1 MEAFSYRSLLY
12 VTMYISVLGGVLGL
26 LTSLGWFLLPARS
39 RRRQASRV
47 ALAGVGE
54 TAPEPEQ
61 GGRSGHPLLSAH
73 SWALLGVCGLG
84 LVVNFAAQASRYV
97 EVQHWPA
104 QTMYEVIP
112 LGTTSA
118 FLAAL
123 ILYFVLGLHRQKNV
137 ARAFGDLF
145 VGLIMA
151 GIAVTISITLGL
163 DPTGK
168 ALPPALQSYWFSTH
182 ISAYMF
188 GYFTLFIATLA
199 AWLHFCFKFW
209 RGVLQPREYPLGRGT
224 LLLTVLSTVV
234 MVPFGTGGVAF
245 GPGVLLL
252 TGLFSLVSMRGPG
265 KMSWFDGWEEGSDRF
280 TFLIFVV
287 GFPFLTAGL
296 IQGALWAQEAWAL
309 YWGWD
314 SKEVSALI
322 SWVFYIVYLHLR
334 YVGGWRGEK
343 SMWILLFGGIS
354 IYITF
359 QLFGHLPASQS
370 SLHRYTDMDSVPAE
384 GMMGGG

>member
-1 MEAFSYRSLLY
+1 METFSYRSLLY
-12 VTMYISVLGGVLGL
+12 LTQYIALAGGILGL
-26 LTSLGWFLLPARS
+26 LTSLGWFLLPALS
-39 RRRQASRV
+39 RRSAVAPAGGPAPDQAPAGGFARLLRGASFSLLLISG
-47 ALAGVGE
+47 LA
-54 TAPEPEQ
+54 
-61 GGRSGHPLLSAH
+61 
-73 SWALLGVCGLG
+73 
-84 LVVNFAAQASRYV
+84 LVVNFAAQYARYV

-112 LGTTSA
+112 LGTTSG
-118 FLAAL
+118 FLAIL
-123 ILYFVLGLHRQKNV
+123 ILYFVLGLHRSRGV
-137 ARAFGDLF
+137 ARGFGDLF
-145 VGLIMA
+145 VALVMVGA
-151 GIAVTISITLGL
+151 AITLQIVLGL

-188 GYFTLFIATLA
+188 GYFTLFIATLG
-199 AWLHFCFKFW
+199 AWLHFSFKFW
-209 RGVLQPREYPLGRGT
+209 RGLLQRREYPISRPFVLLTLGT
-224 LLLTVLSTVV
+224 ALLL
-234 MVPFGTGGVAF
+234 VPFGSMGVLM
-245 GPGVLLL
+245 GPGILALA
-252 TGLFSLVSMRGPG
+252 GLFSLLSMRGPN
-265 KMSWFDGWEEGSDRF
+265 KMAWFDGWEEGADRF

-322 SWVFYIVYLHLR
+322 SWIFYVVYLHLR
-334 YVGGWRGEK
+334 YVAGWRGEK
-343 SMWILLFGGIS
+343 GMWILLFGGIS

-384 GMMGGG
+384 GMMGG